1 MKLYIRSSACVSPQN
16 TFNHEG
22 FLDDI
27 VEYTGTRLKA
37 IEPDYKLFIDPK
49 QIRRMSHVIKMGV
62 AAAKQCLLDADI
74 EMPGAI
80 ITGTAFGC
88 MEDTVTFLTRIVE
101 QQEELLPPTAFIQ
114 STHNTVAAQ
123 IALLLKCH
131 SYNSTFVHK
140 GISFESALFDAMMML
155 KEQDADNVLVG
166 GIEEMVD
173 TSFKVLTRLGLYKRQ
188 PVSNLS
194 LFATSSKGTI
204 GGEGASFFLLTSK
217 YSTGNLAELTG
228 LKILYKPKSIEDSI
242 VSFLKSHS
250 LTIDH
255 IDLVITG
262 KNGDIKNDEVYE
274 QLNGSLFKNTPIANY
289 KHLCGEYPVSSS
301 FALWIAANILKLGV
315 VPGIVGERIV
325 IGDTNNGD
333 SLSSK
338 TSQVV
343 GVVTNNDFATTS
355 PKTILIYNHYQ
366 NKYHSLMLVSA
377 I

>member
-16 TFNHEG
+16 TFNSEG

-37 IEPDYKLFIDPK
+37 IEPDYKQYIDPK

-62 AAAKQCLLDADI
+62 AAAKQCLINADI

-88 MEDTVTFLTRIVE
+88 MEDTVTFLTRIIE

-131 SYNSTFVHK
+131 NYNSTFVHK
-140 GISFESALFDAMMML
+140 GISFESALFDALMML

-166 GIEEMVD
+166 GTEEMVD

-194 LFATSSKGTI
+194 LFTTPSKGTI
-204 GGEGASFFLLTSK
+204 GGEGAAFFLLTSK
-217 YSTGNLAELTG
+217 ASADNLAELRG
-228 LKILYKPKSIEDSI
+228 LKMLYKPKSIGDGI
-242 VSFLKSHS
+242 IAFLKSHS
-250 LTIDH
+250 LTVED
-255 IDLVITG
+255 IDLIITG

-274 QLNGSLFKNTPIANY
+274 QLNGSLFKNTSTANY

-301 FALWIAANILKLGV
+301 FALWMAANILKHGE
-315 VPGIVGERIV
+315 VPGIVDDRIV
-325 IGDTNNGD
+325 GGDTNNGKTD
-333 SLSSK
+333 SSRI
-338 TSQVV
+338 V
-343 GVVTNNDFATTS
+343 GVVTNNKADSS

-377 I
+377 T